1 LTATDANNK
10 HVIAAN
16 EIKTSSTKQQQQ
28 VSARN
33 ENVVGTQSGD
43 AKKKQSKPVETPV
56 PSNKQQTTGKSMLTN
71 LSRSLYQIFYS

>member
-10 HVIAAN
+10 NVIAAN
-16 EIKTSSTKQQQQ
+16 EIKTSSTKQQQ

-43 AKKKQSKPVETPV
+43 AKKKQSKPVETPA
-56 PSNKQQTTGKSMLTN
+56 PSNKQQTTGKCMLPN
-71 LSRSLYQIFYS
+71 LSRS